1 MHSSCVPRRSG
12 GEPMWARF
20 TVAVLLAVFA
30 GSAFSQEN
38 YRVDP
43 LHTTTTFSVSHLG
56 LSLQRGSFGRTTGTV
71 MLDRTGK
78 KGSIDVT
85 IDASSV
91 TSGSPSREELLRGED
106 YFNVAQFPII
116 AFK

>member
-30 GSAFSQEN
+30 GSAFSQDN

-43 LHTTTTFSVSHLG
+43 LHTAATFSVSHLG
-56 LSLQRGSFGRTTGTV
+56 LSLQRGRFGRTNGMVT
-71 MLDRTGK
+71 LERTAGK
-78 KGSIDVT
+78 ASIDGT
-85 IDASSV
+85 IAAASGP
-91 TSGSPSREELLRGED
+91 SGTRWRETRLQGAEPC
-106 YFNVAQFPII
+106 NVGQF
-116 AFK
+116 